1 MRILTL
7 TNLYPNPFQP
17 HRATFNRQQFRHL
30 AERHDVAVIAPI
42 LWTDEFKARC
52 EGMTW
57 GPAGRRTFC
66 DGIPVEHPCYLYT
79 PKILRSWYGHFFRW
93 SVGSAF
99 RRALDGFCPDLVYA
113 TWAYPD
119 GWAAMKLGRRAG
131 LPVVVKLHGSD
142 ILTLCAYPA
151 RQRRTEEVLRGAD
164 GLVAVSKDIAERVIA
179 FGAAPER
186 VRVVYDGVDSS
197 LFHSGGQ
204 KEARRRL
211 GLSSDAAMLLFVGN
225 LVAIKGLDVLLRAC
239 ELLARDFEY
248 SCFLIGDGPLRGNLE
263 RDVARAGLT
272 DRVRFVGPR
281 PHAQLPD
288 WYRAADVFVL
298 PSRSEGVPNVL
309 LEAAACGTPFVAS
322 RVGGIPEI
330 AHLGESRLVP
340 PGDVRQLAGAL
351 REFLERP
358 APRPARPATE
368 QRGLAEAAQ
377 ELANFLGQVRGRK

>member
-1 MRILTL
+1 
-7 TNLYPNPFQP
+7 
-17 HRATFNRQQFRHL
+17 
-30 AERHDVAVIAPI
+30 
-42 LWTDEFKARC
+42 
-52 EGMTW
+52 
-57 GPAGRRTFC
+57 
-66 DGIPVEHPCYLYT
+66 
-79 PKILRSWYGHFFRW
+79 
-93 SVGSAF
+93 
-99 RRALDGFCPDLVYA
+99 
-113 TWAYPD
+113 
-119 GWAAMKLGRRAG
+119 
-131 LPVVVKLHGSD
+131 
-142 ILTLCAYPA
+142 
-151 RQRRTEEVLRGAD
+151 
-164 GLVAVSKDIAERVIA
+164 
-179 FGAAPER
+179 
-186 VRVVYDGVDSS
+186 
-197 LFHSGGQ
+197 
-204 KEARRRL
+204 
-211 GLSSDAAMLLFVGN
+211 MLLFVGN